1 MNFITDIHQVNIKKL
16 NILMTAS
23 LQAYAAF
30 DDSCPATCQ
39 KDAIKPPE
47 NFDCVCCWS
56 GIDSLFTEDK
66 TEEIFGVVFRSQK
79 APYTYIF
86 AFRGTASILDALDDL
101 GAEHRSFKPYD
112 SRVSVSSEVK
122 AEAGFYDI
130 YTEQTATVKPMQ
142 QQLFELLDEFQQSDK
157 PIGELWITGHS
168 LGSSL
173 STLFSLDVGLSRPEI
188 RATNM
193 NFACPRTGNQA
204 FVDLFEQ
211 TLKPHNTLRVQ
222 NTYDAVPCVPF
233 EDLGYAHTPWALL
246 VAFYEEGL
254 LDHDNLLARHSA
266 LNYQTVIQCAEQSPN
281 GYCVNYHLTDQNNK
295 DQLIAVQ
302 PSSQNLCDFFTAQTK
317 TD

>member
-1 MNFITDIHQVNIKKL
+1 MNYVTDIHQVDTNKL
-16 NILMTAS
+16 NFLMTAS

-30 DDSCPATCQ
+30 NDKKPAICQ
-39 KDAIKPPE
+39 KEAIKPPK
-47 NFDCVCCWS
+47 NFDCLTCWS
-56 GIDSLFTEDK
+56 GIDSLFSEDK
-66 TEEIFGVVFRSQK
+66 TEEIFGVVFRSQS

-101 GAEHRSFKPYD
+101 GAEHRTFRPYD
-112 SRVSVSSEVK
+112 SPNPVSAEVK

-130 YTEQTATVKPMQ
+130 YTEQTATIKPMQ
-142 QQLFELLDEFQQSDK
+142 QQLFELIDGYQQSDK
-157 PIGELWITGHS
+157 PIDELWITGHS

-173 STLFSLDVGLSRPEI
+173 STLFSLDVGLSRPDI
-188 RATNM
+188 KASNI

-204 FVDLFEQ
+204 FVELFEQ

-246 VAFYEEGL
+246 LAFYEEGL
-254 LDHDNLLARHSA
+254 LEHDNLLARHSA
-266 LNYQTVIQCAEQSPN
+266 LNYQSVMQCAEQSTT
-281 GYCVNYHLTDQNNK
+281 GYCVNDHLTNQNNK
-295 DQLIAVQ
+295 DQLISVQ
-302 PSSQNLCDFFTAQTK
+302 PSSQNLCNFFAAQTK